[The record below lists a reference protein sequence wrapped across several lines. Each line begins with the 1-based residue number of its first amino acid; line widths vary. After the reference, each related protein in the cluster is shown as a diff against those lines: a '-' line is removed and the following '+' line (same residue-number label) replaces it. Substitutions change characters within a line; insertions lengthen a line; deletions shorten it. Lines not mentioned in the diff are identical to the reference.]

1 MARVTPDPPPSPGS
15 DDRGEPLNLARLCI
29 EAHAVAPASAERPAF
44 TFLRDAPDGDS
55 DAAGTVSESWTYA
68 ELWER
73 VQAVGR
79 GLLARGLTPGDR
91 VLVRLPHSPEYA
103 FAFFGATLAG
113 LVPIPASP
121 QLTAEEAAFLLDDAE
136 AAALVSAP
144 ETRVEGFAGVAI
156 DVSELATLD
165 GPGPLPETRAE
176 DPAFLIYTSGTTA
189 RPKGVLH
196 AHRTIR
202 GRMLMRDGWE
212 GFGPDDVTLH
222 AGTLNWSYTLGVG
235 LMDPWLAGA
244 HALLF
249 GGRYD
254 PAAWPAILVRHRVTV
269 FCAVPTVYRQM
280 LKYGRPE
287 DAGLTAL
294 RHGLCAGEPLPVAL
308 LEEWRA
314 RVGTELYEALGMTE
328 LSTYISSGPA
338 TPVRPGSPGRPQP
351 GRRVAILP
359 EDEEAPSATE
369 PLSAGAI
376 GRLAAHRS
384 DPGLML
390 GYWQRPEEERA
401 VYRGEW
407 FVGGDLA
414 ALDEDGYLWF
424 HGRSDDVIKSFGYRL
439 SPVEIEATVAAHPAV
454 AEAAVVAV
462 TVEEGKTL
470 VIAAVVPQD
479 GALLDEG
486 ALRRHAEEHLAGY
499 KRPHE
504 YRVVEALP
512 RTRNGKVQR
521 STLAREFAA
530 AAQGK
535 ART

>member
-1 MARVTPDPPPSPGS
+1 MIADPLLSPDST
-15 DDRGEPLNLARLCI
+15 DRGDPLNLARVCI
-29 EAHAVAPASAERPAF
+29 ETRANDPASRARPAF
-44 TFLRDAPDGDS
+44 TFLRDVPSSDSGSNSTAP
-55 DAAGTVSESWTYA
+55 ESWSYV

-91 VLVRLPHSPEYA
+91 VLVRLQHSPEYA

-121 QLTAEEAAFLLDDAE
+121 QLTAEETSFLLADAE
-136 AAALVSAP
+136 ATALVSAP
-144 ETRVEGFAGVAI
+144 ETRVEGFAGITI
-156 DVSELATLD
+156 DVSELSSLD
-165 GPGPLPETRAE
+165 GPGPLPKTYAE

-202 GRMLMRDGWE
+202 GRILMRDGWE

-254 PAAWPAILVRHRVTV
+254 PAAWPAILVQNHVTV

-280 LKYGRPE
+280 LKYGQPE
-287 DAGLTAL
+287 NAELTTL
-294 RHGLCAGEPLPVAL
+294 RHGLCAGEPLPVTL
-308 LEEWRA
+308 LEEWRD

-328 LSTYISSGPA
+328 LSTYISSGPN

-351 GRRVAILP
+351 GRRIMIIS
-359 EDEEAPSATE
+359 EDPEAPNATE
-369 PLSAGAI
+369 PLPAGMI
-376 GRLAAHRS
+376 GLLAAHRS

-390 GYWQRPEEERA
+390 GYWRRPEEENT

-414 ALDEDGYLWF
+414 AIDEDGYLWF

-439 SPVEIEATVAAHPAV
+439 SPVEIETVVATHQTV

-462 TVEEGKTL
+462 SIDEGKTI
-470 VIAAVVPQD
+470 VIAAVVLQE
-479 GALLDEG
+479 GAELDEDE
-486 ALRRHAEEHLAGY
+486 LRRHAEKHLAGY

-521 STLAREFAA
+521 STLTREFAA
-530 AAQGK
+530 GTK
-535 ART
+535 

>member
-1 MARVTPDPPPSPGS
+1 MSHVTPDPQPPSIPS
-15 DDRGEPLNLARLCI
+15 KRGAPLNLARLCI
-29 EAHAVAPASAERPAF
+29 EVHATNPATAGRPAF
-44 TFLRDAPDGDS
+44 SFVRDAPTGGPE
-55 DAAGTVSESWTYA
+55 AERANAESWSYA
-68 ELWER
+68 ELWDR
-73 VQAVGR
+73 VQSVGR

-121 QLTAEEAAFLLDDAE
+121 QLTAEETEFLLADAA
-136 AAALVSAP
+136 AAALISAP
-144 ETRVEGFAGVAI
+144 ETRVEDFSGITVDI
-156 DVSELATLD
+156 DELAGLD
-165 GPGPLPETRAE
+165 GPGPLPETHAE
-176 DPAFLIYTSGTTA
+176 DPSFLIYTSGTTA
-189 RPKGVLH
+189 HPKGVLH

-202 GRMLMRDGWE
+202 GRLLMRDGWE
-212 GFGPDDVTLH
+212 GFTPDDVTLH

-254 PAAWPAILVRHRVTV
+254 PAAWPAILERHGVTV

-287 DAGLTAL
+287 DAGLAGL
-294 RHGLCAGEPLPVAL
+294 RHGLCAGEPLPIPL
-308 LEEWRA
+308 LDEWRA

-328 LSTYISSGPA
+328 LSTYISSGPL
-338 TPVRPGSPGRPQP
+338 TPVRPGSPGQPQS

-359 EDEEAPSATE
+359 EDGEAPDASR
-369 PLSAGAI
+369 PVPAGTI
-376 GRLAAHRS
+376 GRLAAHRT

-390 GYWQRPEEERA
+390 GYWRRPEEERA

-414 ALDEDGYLWF
+414 AIDDDGYVWF
-424 HGRSDDVIKSFGYRL
+424 HGRADDVIKSFGYRL
-439 SPVEIEATVAAHPAV
+439 SPVEIETALATHPAV

-462 TVEEGKTL
+462 PIDADKTL
-470 VIAAVVPQD
+470 VVAAVVPQD
-479 GALLDEG
+479 GAAMDEEM
-486 ALRRHAEEHLAGY
+486 LRHHAEQHLAGY

-504 YRVVEALP
+504 YRVVEELP

-530 AAQGK
+530 ANGEGG
-535 ART
+535 

>member
-1 MARVTPDPPPSPGS
+1 MTPDPPAISIAPG
-15 DDRGEPLNLARLCI
+15 RGEVLNLARLCI
-29 EAHAVAPASAERPAF
+29 EMHAADPATAGRPAF
-44 TFLRDAPDGDS
+44 TFIDDAPD
-55 DAAGTVSESWTYA
+55 AGRESGRYRSRSWSYG

-73 VQAVGR
+73 VTAIGR
-79 GLLARGLTPGDR
+79 GLLARGLVPGDR

-103 FAFFGATLAG
+103 FAFFGATLGG

-121 QLTAEEAAFLLDDAE
+121 QLTAEETAFLLEDG
-136 AAALVSAP
+136 AAAAAITAP
-144 ETRVEGFAGVAI
+144 ETRVAGFAGVAV
-156 DVSELATLD
+156 DAAELPGLD
-165 GPGPLPETRAE
+165 GPGPLPATRGE
-176 DPAFLIYTSGTTA
+176 DPAFLVYTSGTTA

-202 GRMLMRDGWE
+202 GRLLMREGWE
-212 GFGPDDVTLH
+212 GFTPQDVTLH
-222 AGTLNWSYTLGVG
+222 AGTLNWTYTLGVG

-254 PAAWPAILVRHRVTV
+254 PAGWPAILKQFGVTV

-294 RHGLCAGEPLPVAL
+294 RHGLCAGEPLPAAL

-314 RVGTELYEALGMTE
+314 RAGTDLYEALGMTE

-351 GRRVAILP
+351 GRVVAILP
-359 EDEEAPSATE
+359 EDAGREGACRPLPSGT
-369 PLSAGAI
+369 PGL
-376 GRLAAHRS
+376 LAAHRS

-390 GYWQRPEEERA
+390 GYWGRPEEERA
-401 VYRGEW
+401 VFRGEW

-414 ALDEDGYLWF
+414 EIDDDGYVWF
-424 HGRSDDVIKSFGYRL
+424 HGRADDVIKSFGYRL
-439 SPVEIEATVAAHPAV
+439 SPVEIEAALSTHAAV
-454 AEAAVVAV
+454 AEAAAVAV
-462 TVEEGKTL
+462 PIDADKTL
-470 VIAAVVPQD
+470 VVAAIVPQ
-479 GALLDEG
+479 EG
-486 ALRRHAEEHLAGY
+486 QAVSEEALRLHAERHLAGY

-521 STLAREFAA
+521 STLAREIAA
-530 AAQGK
+530 SLGGRAE
-535 ART
+535 R